1 MKVEYLIGIIIL
13 LVVILLLIIN
23 YSKEGFTTDQLLHK
37 NHSQLY
43 QKKNNNVGAALIA
56 TNNQAALGSDTTG
69 ILGNIQDT
77 MESNNTIVQKVVSD
91 YPLEGGESGM
101 SLIIKKC
108 EAITPVITLDDCK
121 KLDYPNIN
129 STCGICLAD
138 PTNMGRNSEGS
149 QWAGGLV
156 LTASDRDEYR
166 SQNRS
171 RYGNNN
177 NFLPDYIPTV
187 GSCPAGRMV
196 STRAECERL
205 QTQLMCQK
213 SGTFDSSTGC
223 SQCFKDGTYSIVDSS
238 SIVGSG
244 IIMVVGSG
252 TLTYSEVGST
262 ATTNPPIY
270 LGLSPQ
276 PINLSGAEYTQIIIT
291 VTTYPVPMPYQSNRI
306 YQVNDY
312 IQYTVNN
319 VNNVYRMQEGA
330 GQPGYA
336 PDRVGDQ
343 LWEARGTYADYP
355 YKTAPPGFL
364 AGYIQSPNGD
374 GSEPMDL
381 YRIILTDTITG
392 RKPRVMGQINV
403 NGEPLTK
410 MGVGNGKLSMR
421 LTVYSPF
428 SFMSTLSQE
437 ATLCT
442 GSPFITKPES
452 ARLLNSDPCYAR
464 GSGPG
469 KYNLDCLQQVFQNN
483 GCGLSSSTLDK
494 SAFPATNTKGAALMI
509 NSDGTFRNISDIA
522 DSIYQAAMSTATGLG
537 ADGNQL
543 ELSEWSNVS
552 KFCTGVTI
560 NSPCDANA
568 ANGPLSPDCI
578 IYLWD
583 NKGENKITGATYSLT
598 SLARSLFSAGRINRF
613 CTRQGTKAPINVNN
627 VKNQANI
634 DYWMAFGGVDAVKRE
649 MSKLH
654 NDANTSLTNEDTKAP
669 SILECY
675 GIVPN
680 PRVSYTS
687 SFVSD
692 TTVQSLPPPPT
703 PNLVLWF
710 DAKDPQGTGVAPTDN
725 TLIRTWND
733 KSGRGNNATSGNG
746 VRFIASGMGGAGA
759 LSFSPSDNKDIAN
772 YFTGNVQITG
782 NVMSIFSIINVR
794 NSNKGGVARIIGF
807 AAQTNSDDFR
817 DSSTMGL
824 LRQGTNSFGPYRG
837 GNYNSNPI
845 PFAPTMLQAW
855 YDGSKQYSSINGS
868 TPNQSN
874 GSGNFQIG
882 VYAIGR
888 SPGNWDTNSQL
899 DGEIGEIRI
908 YLSILSENQRQ
919 SIEGELAWKWGL
931 QSSLPSSHPYKSTSP
946 VAMGSTTATTSVAN
960 RSGAGWSL

>member
-1 MKVEYLIGIIIL
+1 
-13 LVVILLLIIN
+13 
-23 YSKEGFTTDQLLHK
+23 
-37 NHSQLY
+37 
-43 QKKNNNVGAALIA
+43 
-56 TNNQAALGSDTTG
+56 
-69 ILGNIQDT
+69 
-77 MESNNTIVQKVVSD
+77 
-91 YPLEGGESGM
+91 
-101 SLIIKKC
+101 
-108 EAITPVITLDDCK
+108 
-121 KLDYPNIN
+121 
-129 STCGICLAD
+129 
-138 PTNMGRNSEGS
+138 
-149 QWAGGLV
+149 
-156 LTASDRDEYR
+156 
-166 SQNRS
+166 
-171 RYGNNN
+171 
-177 NFLPDYIPTV
+177 
-187 GSCPAGRMV
+187 
-196 STRAECERL
+196 
-205 QTQLMCQK
+205 
-213 SGTFDSSTGC
+213 
-223 SQCFKDGTYSIVDSS
+223 
-238 SIVGSG
+238 
-244 IIMVVGSG
+244 
-252 TLTYSEVGST
+252 
-262 ATTNPPIY
+262 
-270 LGLSPQ
+270 
-276 PINLSGAEYTQIIIT
+276 
-291 VTTYPVPMPYQSNRI
+291 
-306 YQVNDY
+306 
-312 IQYTVNN
+312 
-319 VNNVYRMQEGA
+319 MQEGA

-469 KYNLDCLQQVFQNN
+469 NYNLDCLQQVFQNN
-483 GCGLSSSTLDK
+483 GCGLSAATLDK

-634 DYWMAFGGVDAVKRE
+634 DYWMAFGGVVAVKRE

-669 SILECY
+669 SILQCY
-675 GIVPN
+675 GIIPN
-680 PRVSYTS
+680 PRVSYTYVAISEPNKLVQGTILKTDISLPENYNYSLSFDITLYGIITNNYGGILRITS
-687 SFVSD
+687 STTRNSFPPAYGERSPLIILTGRVPYIILGDNEYFNWWGSTGDANDYPALNINEKTTISIVTNANTVTVTVNGVVKTHTQPTKRMYSRNPNEKYTIYASD
-692 TTVQSLPPPPT
+692 NIFPAANAMIENINYSVNGSVVYQSPPPP
-703 PNLVLWF
+703 P
-710 DAKDPQGTGVAPTDN
+710 
-725 TLIRTWND
+725 
-733 KSGRGNNATSGNG
+733 
-746 VRFIASGMGGAGA
+746 
-759 LSFSPSDNKDIAN
+759 PS
-772 YFTGNVQITG
+772 
-782 NVMSIFSIINVR
+782 S
-794 NSNKGGVARIIGF
+794 
-807 AAQTNSDDFR
+807 
-817 DSSTMGL
+817 
-824 LRQGTNSFGPYRG
+824 
-837 GNYNSNPI
+837 
-845 PFAPTMLQAW
+845 
-855 YDGSKQYSSINGS
+855 
-868 TPNQSN
+868 
-874 GSGNFQIG
+874 
-882 VYAIGR
+882 
-888 SPGNWDTNSQL
+888 SPG
-899 DGEIGEIRI
+899 
-908 YLSILSENQRQ
+908 Q
-919 SIEGELAWKWGL
+919 SL
-931 QSSLPSSHPYKSTSP
+931 
-946 VAMGSTTATTSVAN
+946 
-960 RSGAGWSL
+960 